1 MAGNTFAGGFGTRNY
16 FIPNAGRDA
25 RSAQI
30 LTGSG
35 YVSINLKGAHYRSGG
50 NLWQRIFGGSDKVF
64 LSTQVT
70 QVLSGASPA
79 AANPT
84 GVSIEEVRQV
94 RTGQPYYFGSGRA
107 IALDLTTDCDAI
119 EMTAAISAIQSD
131 NLSAALDILNSGEL
145 KSTLQAA
152 PAAVSGSL
160 AVATI
165 VKKLLTNTIPQNSLQ
180 AEYDGRL
187 SASPSDD
194 PIRDFCLA
202 QGTLIL
208 IYRESEDD
216 TSLDGLDPSRFAI
229 DGDGLKYDGKPVQNT
244 YVMFQISFTELRG
257 ENPGSQWC
265 AAFSTAEQ
273 TLDGLITAA
282 GDADREKLWAS
293 AYATWQQ
300 GVKLLMADR
309 TYVESQAEG
318 IAAKHLVSLQQKYAS
333 ASGKPTLPAAVA
345 GPKLLTTRQQH
356 LFAGVL
362 ENPAELAR
370 EYAAKLARSNV
381 SLAGPLR

>member
-1 MAGNTFAGGFGTRNY
+1 MPGSTSAGGFGTRNY
-16 FIPNAGRDA
+16 FIPNAGTDA
-25 RSAQI
+25 KSAQI

-35 YVSINLKGAHYRSGG
+35 YVTINLKGAHYRSGG
-50 NLWQRIFGGSDKVF
+50 NLWQKIFGGSDKVS

-70 QVLSGASPA
+70 QVLSGSNA

-84 GVSIEEVRQV
+84 GVSIEEVRQIKV
-94 RTGQPYYFGSGRA
+94 GQPYYFGSGRA

-119 EMTAAISAIQSD
+119 EMTATISAIESD

-145 KSTLQAA
+145 KSTLQLA
-152 PAAVSGSL
+152 PPAVSGAL
-160 AVATI
+160 AVANI
-165 VKKLLTNTIPQNSLQ
+165 VKKLLTNTNPQNSLQ

-187 SASPSDD
+187 SVSPSDD
-194 PIRDFCLA
+194 PLRDFCLA

-216 TSLDGLDPSRFAI
+216 TSLDDLDPSKFTT
-229 DGDGLKYDGKPVQNT
+229 DGDGLKYDGQAVQNT
-244 YVMFQISFTELRG
+244 YAMFQISFAELRG
-257 ENPGSQWC
+257 ENTSSQWYG
-265 AAFSTAEQ
+265 AFSTAEQ

-282 GDADREKLWAS
+282 SDTDKQKLWAS

-300 GVKLLMADR
+300 GVKLLLADL
-309 TYVESQAEG
+309 TYTQSQAEG
-318 IAAKHLVSLQQKYAS
+318 IAAKHLVSLQQKYTT
-333 ASGKPTLPAAVA
+333 ASGQPKPPAPAP
-345 GPKLLTTRQQH
+345 GPKLPVARHQNLV
-356 LFAGVL
+356 ASVL
-362 ENPAELAR
+362 ENPAVVAR